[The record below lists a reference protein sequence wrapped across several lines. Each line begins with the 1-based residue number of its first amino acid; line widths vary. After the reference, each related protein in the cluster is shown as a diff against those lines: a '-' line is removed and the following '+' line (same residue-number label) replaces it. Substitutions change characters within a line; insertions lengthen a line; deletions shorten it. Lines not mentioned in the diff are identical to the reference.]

1 MQNTTRDVEQQV
13 QLAHSNTLGPMI
25 IIGGLFFLFGFI
37 TWLNGA
43 LIPFLQIVCELTE
56 AQALFIAFAF
66 YIAYVVMALPMSWVL
81 DKTGY
86 KNGMALGLVGI
97 AVGSLLF
104 IPAAYSQAFSIFLLA
119 QFIVGTGLT
128 ILQTAS
134 NPYIVKIG
142 PSETAAV
149 RISIMGLLNKFAGFL
164 APIVFTALVL
174 SDFENVNVQFME
186 TLGEAAKAEKITA
199 LSNALVMPYIYMTI
213 VLLVLAFVLKRSSLP
228 ELNLSSNDAE
238 IGQGGSEDKSIT
250 QYPQLILGVVA
261 LFVYVGVE
269 VIAGDTIGLFGSQL
283 GVANATSLTSYT
295 MAFMVLGYLLGL
307 VLIPCVIN
315 QAQALTASA
324 VVGLLLSVLIVY
336 ADNESTSIS
345 NALWVWMGVPALPN
359 SVTLIAILGF
369 ANAMVWPAVW
379 PLALEGLNK
388 LTARASALLIM
399 GISGGAILPVCYGY
413 FAGVSSSQS
422 AYWMML
428 PCYGFILYY
437 ALVGHK
443 KRSW

>member
-1 MQNTTRDVEQQV
+1 MLSSQTIIPQPKSSFV
-13 QLAHSNTLGPMI
+13 PMA
-25 IIGGLFFLFGFI
+25 IIGVLFFLFGFI

-43 LIPFLQIVCELTE
+43 LIPFLQIVCDLTE
-56 AQALFIAFAF
+56 PQALFIAFAF

-86 KNGMALGLVGI
+86 KNGMALGLGTI
-97 AVGSLLF
+97 ALGCLLF
-104 IPAAYSQAFSIFLLA
+104 IPAAFSQTFAVFLIA

-164 APIVFTALVL
+164 APIIFTALVL
-174 SDFENVNVQFME
+174 SDFSNVNVQFIE
-186 TLGEAAKAEKITA
+186 TLSEAEKQTKIEA
-199 LSNALVMPYIYMTI
+199 LANALVMPYVYMTVVLI
-213 VLLVLAFVLKRSSLP
+213 VLGILLKLSSLP
-228 ELNLSSNDAE
+228 ELDLTTSNE
-238 IGQGGSEDKSIT
+238 QEDTNKSVWA
-250 QYPQLILGVVA
+250 YPQLILGVVT
-261 LFVYVGVE
+261 LFLYVGVE

-295 MAFMVLGYLLGL
+295 MAFMVIGYLCGLAIIPRFVSQSQALAGSAILGL
-307 VLIPCVIN
+307 VISICVVFASN
-315 QAQALTASA
+315 Q
-324 VVGLLLSVLIVY
+324 
-336 ADNESTSIS
+336 STTIS
-345 NALWVWMGVPALPN
+345 QVFWAWAGVPELPN

-388 LTARASALLIM
+388 LTARGSALLIM

-413 FAGVSSSQS
+413 FAESFSSQD

-428 PCYGFILYY
+428 PCYGFILFY
-437 ALVGHK
+437 ALKGHK
-443 KRSW
+443 LRKW

>member
-1 MQNTTRDVEQQV
+1 MQKSVSSTTTENN
-13 QLAHSNTLGPMI
+13 SSSLGPMA
-25 IIGGLFFLFGFI
+25 IIGVLFFLFGFI

-43 LIPFLQIVCELTE
+43 LIPFLQIVCDLSEPE
-56 AQALFIAFAF
+56 ALFIAFAF

-86 KNGMALGLVGI
+86 KNGMALGLVTI
-97 AVGSLLF
+97 ALGCLLF
-104 IPAAYSQAFSIFLLA
+104 IPAAFTQAFSVFLLA

-174 SDFENVNVQFME
+174 NDFSNVNTQFIE
-186 TLGEAAKAEKITA
+186 TLSPVDKQAKIEA
-199 LSNALVMPYIYMTI
+199 LSNALVMPYLYMTG
-213 VLLVLAFVLKRSSLP
+213 VLLVLAALLKRSSLP
-228 ELNLSSNDAE
+228 ELDLEKLDSDEEEAKGLMSH
-238 IGQGGSEDKSIT
+238 
-250 QYPQLILGVVA
+250 PQLVLGVVT
-261 LFVYVGVE
+261 LFLYVGVE

-295 MAFMVLGYLLGL
+295 MAFMVVGYLIGL
-307 VLIPCVIN
+307 AVIPRFIN
-315 QAQALTASA
+315 QAQALAGSA
-324 VVGLLLSVLIVY
+324 MLGIVLSVLIIF
-336 ADNESTSIS
+336 ADNQSTLIS
-345 NALWVWMGVPALPN
+345 EILWGWTGAPTLPN
-359 SVTLIAILGF
+359 SISLIAILGF

-388 LTARASALLIM
+388 LTAKASALLIM
-399 GISGGAILPVCYGY
+399 GISGGAILPVVYGY
-413 FAGVSSSQS
+413 IAESAGNQS

-428 PCYGFILYY
+428 PCYGFILFY
-437 ALVGHK
+437 ALSGHK
-443 KRSW
+443 KRRWR